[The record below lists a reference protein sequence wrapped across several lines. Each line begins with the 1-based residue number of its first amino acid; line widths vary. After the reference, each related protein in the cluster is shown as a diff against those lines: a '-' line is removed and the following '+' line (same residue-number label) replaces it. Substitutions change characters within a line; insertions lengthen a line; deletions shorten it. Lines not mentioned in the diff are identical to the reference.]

1 MVTHIIISQLSN
13 NQCTKTRTST
23 KNVVA
28 VGNLRTGYTDDWGR
42 ISDGCLGDTV
52 GDNYDDETKP
62 YLTKQYFRELKKQ
75 VKHLEKK
82 IIEGGH
88 NIFQTTAEMEIISKA
103 L

>member
-1 MVTHIIISQLSN
+1 MKIKFGPITTAQKLAP
-13 NQCTKTRTST
+13 QQ

-28 VGNLRTGYTDDWGR
+28 VDNLRPGYTDDWGR

-52 GDNYDDETKP
+52 GDNYNDKTKP

-75 VKHLEKK
+75 VRYLEKK